1 MPHPYPT
8 GLGWGKDGVIDNFL
22 PQKYFRGVGRLTLT
36 IYGSIR
42 RTTFTAS
49 CYVLTVGM
57 AIAYVSL
64 QTGLLL
70 VCICSTLQL
79 GTVMADK
86 RTVLVSMEGRN
97 RVVDFCGQAGTDRSA
112 LTAAVKIAFSDVLCG
127 QEFFL
132 QIKDEEWGGAFVELT

>member
-1 MPHPYPT
+1 
-8 GLGWGKDGVIDNFL
+8 
-22 PQKYFRGVGRLTLT
+22 
-36 IYGSIR
+36 
-42 RTTFTAS
+42 
-49 CYVLTVGM
+49 M
-57 AIAYVSL
+57 AIACVSL

-70 VCICSTLQL
+70 VLCICSTLQL

-112 LTAAVKIAFSDVLCG
+112 LTAAVKMAFSDVLCG

-132 QIKDEEWGGAFVELT
+132 QIKDEEWGGAFVELTEDMAVPDKSVVEAKRIEVCYSHVLCI